1 MKILVDA
8 RSIGTK
14 PTGVGMYGYNFI
26 QSLKDY
32 SDVEMHVLTDVAES
46 LQMQQ
51 MQQDHSIKVHCM
63 SKGVSRSF
71 GVFEY
76 FRFVKSKIIE
86 IRPDVFWELNN
97 MLPIPVHNPYG
108 LYAVTIHDAFPITMP
123 NCFIPLY
130 KYYFWFGVQITLRC
144 CDLVIYNSNET
155 KKQIESIFSKAKRKE
170 SFISRIIIPPVK
182 KTNVERNDSY
192 LYLGT
197 LEKRKGTDILIK
209 AYERYVELGGK
220 KDLILAGD
228 VREDDIR
235 QLLQGAVKNHSGENG
250 KPKVE
255 YIGYATDEDKSK
267 LYYGCKCFLFPSRA
281 EGFGMPIV
289 EALGCNMDV
298 IASDLP
304 IFKEVAGE
312 AIDTFVT
319 SGDLIH
325 DADALAEI
333 MMQYDNNLIEQQNC
347 VEKQLIEQM
356 YQAENLGDL
365 LHNKLKALGEKNIVL
380 KKYV

>member
-32 SDVEMHVLTDVAES
+32 SDVEMHVLTDVSES
-46 LQMQQ
+46 VQMQQ

-97 MLPIPVHNPYG
+97 MLPVPVRNPYG

-155 KKQIESIFSKAKRKE
+155 KKQIESIFSKAKSKE

-182 KTNVERNDSY
+182 RTNVERNDNY

-209 AYERYVELGGK
+209 AYERYVEAGGK
-220 KDLILAGD
+220 NSLILAGD
-228 VREDDIR
+228 VREDDMR
-235 QLLQGAVKNHSGENG
+235 QLLQEATKKYNGENG
-250 KPKVE
+250 NPKLE
-255 YIGYATDEDKSK
+255 YFGYATDEDKSK
-267 LYYGCKCFLFPSRA
+267 LYCGCKCLLFPSRA

-289 EALGCNMDV
+289 EALGCGMDV

-304 IFKEVAGE
+304 IFQEVAGE
-312 AIDTFVT
+312 TIGTFKL
-319 SGDLIH
+319 SGDLEQ
-325 DADALAEI
+325 DAEALAEI